1 MSQAYQ
7 RNSKN
12 FKLTELLFAFSAQ
25 PHKVVSSDGKTL
37 IKTACREYQF
47 EMSNERLEHACVI
60 LWGGEGGGGGSSSA
74 ERALGFNPLYNL
86 H

>member
-1 MSQAYQ
+1 M
-7 RNSKN
+7 
-12 FKLTELLFAFSAQ
+12 FAFSAQ
-25 PHKVVSSDGKTL
+25 HHKGVSSDGKTL

>member
-25 PHKVVSSDGKTL
+25 PHKGVSSDGKTL

-47 EMSNERLEHACVI
+47 EMSNERFEHACAI
-60 LWGGEGGGGGSSSA
+60 LWGGEGGSSSA

>member
-1 MSQAYQ
+1 M
-7 RNSKN
+7 
-12 FKLTELLFAFSAQ
+12 FAFSAQ
-25 PHKVVSSDGKTL
+25 PHKGVSSDGKTL

-60 LWGGEGGGGGSSSA
+60 LWGGEGGGGSSSA

>member
-1 MSQAYQ
+1 MAYQ

-25 PHKVVSSDGKTL
+25 PHKGVSSDGKTL

-60 LWGGEGGGGGSSSA
+60 LWGGEGGGGSSSA